1 MQLNHNGEEYISY
14 PKYINKDELINK
26 LNEIYSDKNY
36 YISDSVD
43 LINNLTYI
51 YQNYINIFD
60 YNILDIGCN
69 IGTYSFLSYFNNAKY
84 VEGIDFN
91 CDFINIA
98 NETKSK
104 LNINDTSIK
113 FINSDIFDINFKT
126 KNYDVV
132 LYFNNIFW
140 DSEFDK
146 FDYNLKIHKLFN
158 SLIRYNKYFILGANF
173 DSTIEYFN
181 NILTKH
187 KYTKYYI
194 YKDMIVYKNN
204 RGV

>member
-51 YQNYINIFD
+51 YQNYINISD

-98 NETKSK
+98 NETKNK

-113 FINSDIFDINFKT
+113 FINSDIFDIDFSYEHEIGECIPSIIANKKRIFKGIAIQ
-126 KNYDVV
+126 DIVQ
-132 LYFNNIFW
+132 
-140 DSEFDK
+140 
-146 FDYNLKIHKLFN
+146 N
-158 SLIRYNKYFILGANF
+158 SLNSDLQ
-173 DSTIEYFN
+173 IEYN
-181 NILTKH
+181 TGKQKVDEI
-187 KYTKYYI
+187 I
-194 YKDMIVYKNN
+194 E
-204 RGV
+204 

>member
-1 MQLNHNGEEYISY
+1 MR
-14 PKYINKDELINK
+14 
-26 LNEIYSDKNY
+26 YSDKNY
-36 YISDSVD
+36 HISDSVD

-51 YQNYINIFD
+51 YQNYINISD

-91 CDFINIA
+91 CDLINIA

-132 LYFNNIFW
+132 LYFNNIFC
-140 DSEFDK
+140 
-146 FDYNLKIHKLFN
+146 
-158 SLIRYNKYFILGANF
+158 G
-173 DSTIEYFN
+173 
-181 NILTKH
+181 
-187 KYTKYYI
+187 
-194 YKDMIVYKNN
+194 
-204 RGV
+204 